1 MTMNNKNVMTSNG
14 KNLYLA
20 TFKFVSGEYEQLFEK
35 AFYAKDKKRL
45 EQEIHKFLFGYYGKC
60 NTSQVENDVY
70 FYFNGEIAVKD
81 LGWQRVTSFKQLVN
95 KLL

>member
-1 MTMNNKNVMTSNG
+1 MNNKSITTSNG
-14 KNLYLA
+14 KKLYLVA
-20 TFKFVSGEYEQLFEK
+20 FKFVSGEYEQLFEK

-45 EQEIHKFLFGYYGKC
+45 ELEIHKYLFTYYGKG

-81 LGWQRVTSFKQLVN
+81 LGWQRITSFKQLVN